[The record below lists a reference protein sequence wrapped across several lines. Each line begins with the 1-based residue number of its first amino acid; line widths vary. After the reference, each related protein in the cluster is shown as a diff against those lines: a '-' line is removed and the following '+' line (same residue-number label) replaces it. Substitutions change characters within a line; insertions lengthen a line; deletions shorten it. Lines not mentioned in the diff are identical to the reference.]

1 MVQTAKQTG
10 DVLRAKPRGFCAG
23 VERAIDIV
31 EIALVMHGRPVYVRK
46 EIVHNPH
53 VVEDLRKKGA
63 IFVESED
70 EVPQGAVVIFSA
82 HGIAPAVRHNARSR
96 KLTMIDATCPL
107 VTKVHVEAI
116 KYVKDGY
123 SILLI
128 GHAGHD
134 EIIGTMGEAP
144 GNIHLIEDVEDA
156 EHVSIPDPNKVV
168 CLTQTTLSVDDTR
181 EVVDALK
188 KRFPHMQTRND
199 ICYATQNRQTAVK
212 DLAKRVGVILVVGAA
227 NSSNSVR
234 LMEVARAQGV
244 EAHRIADVKE
254 IDPNWLSGAASIGVT
269 SGASTPEVKVTE
281 VVDYLK
287 SRGHVTAKEIKV
299 VDENVTFSLPK
310 ELRDYRKK

>member
-1 MVQTAKQTG
+1 MVQTAKETG
-10 DVLRAKPRGFCAG
+10 SVLLAKPRGFCAG

-31 EIALVMHGRPVYVRK
+31 EIALEMHGRPVYVRK

-70 EVPQGAVVIFSA
+70 EVPEGAVVIFSA
-82 HGIAPAVRHNARSR
+82 HGVAPAVRNNAQSR
-96 KLTMIDATCPL
+96 KLTTIDATCPL

-116 KYVKDGY
+116 KYVKEGF

-144 GNIHLIEDVEDA
+144 NSIQLIEDVEDA
-156 EHVSIPDPNKVV
+156 ENVSVKDPNKVV
-168 CLTQTTLSVDDTR
+168 CLTQTTLSIDDTK

-188 KRFPHMQTRND
+188 RRFPNMHTRND
-199 ICYATQNRQTAVK
+199 ICYATQNRQAAVK
-212 DLAKRVGVILVVGAA
+212 DLAKRVDLILVVGAA

-244 EAHRIADVKE
+244 KAHRIADVKE
-254 IDPNWLSGAASIGVT
+254 VRPDWLQGVASIGVT

-287 SRGHVTAKEIKV
+287 SKGHVAAREIKV

-310 ELRDYRKK
+310 ELRDHRKK